1 MTWGYARIQRGLQRR
16 GQNGP
21 GPMHEVGPG
30 SLIPSDPPLVRLKE
44 SFYNRGSVKGVSR
57 KGGGGG
63 RNGVGSPE

>member
-1 MTWGYARIQRGLQRR
+1 MRGSKGASSEG

-63 RNGVGSPE
+63 EMVLDHLSE